1 MTEGGTALPWQV
13 VREDG
18 NGNRYRVAWYATR
31 DEAQRLAES
40 LDGRREEGT
49 LYCVEHA
56 ERAADVQLP
65 ERVEQ
70 SAP

>member
-40 LDGRREEGT
+40 LEGREEGT

-56 ERAADVQLP
+56 ERAAHADQP